1 MTSMKIVQFSRPH
14 HPPPTPLS
22 RHVPWTSNNFKQ
34 IIPPPPLGPR
44 LRSPNDNQLIKRK
57 HNPRMNI
64 MLSEFSFKSAF
75 VFSISSLILS
85 GFPMASFHL
94 AEANLTPRVIL
105 KYEKLLFRFPLL
117 TKRCAGVKHELKPHY
132 LLFRGFILLCAQ
144 LSKNITK
151 CILIKIIL
159 FNICNTH
166 FTINLFYLHIL
177 KT

>member
-1 MTSMKIVQFSRPH
+1 MFVLFCKPKTRITFSASWSSDNEKYFRFFFRDDTHMTSMKIVQFSRPP

-34 IIPPPPLGPR
+34 IIPRPPLGPR
-44 LRSPNDNQLIKRK
+44 VRSPNDNQLIKRK

-105 KYEKLLFRFPLL
+105 KYENFFF
-117 TKRCAGVKHELKPHY
+117 A
-132 LLFRGFILLCAQ
+132 F
-144 LSKNITK
+144 LS
-151 CILIKIIL
+151 
-159 FNICNTH
+159 
-166 FTINLFYLHIL
+166 
-177 KT
+177 